1 MPLEPHAAIRMS
13 SPLSETTLVV
23 LVLVSF
29 IYLRGWRGVRGAWV
43 SALPAWRA
51 ASFLFGMFLVWGA
64 LGSPLVA
71 YDHELLT
78 VHMIQHLLLMTVAPV
93 LLLLGEPLLAFWH
106 GLPRFGKVTLGPLL
120 QRPVVQRFAWM
131 LSRPALCWTVSALTL
146 MGWHVPEL
154 FTMAMHSE
162 AWHSVEQASFLV
174 AGFLFWWPV
183 VQPWPS
189 VSTGPQWST
198 LLYLFLATL
207 PCDILSGFLVFSER
221 VAYPVYLSMPRHFGF
236 SAMEDQ
242 QCAAALMWTL
252 VTLIYLVPAA
262 ILSTRLLSPR
272 SSHPAD
278 AVQAELRGSIAARR
292 NPQRVE
298 AV

>member
-1 MPLEPHAAIRMS
+1 
-13 SPLSETTLVV
+13 
-23 LVLVSF
+23 
-29 IYLRGWRGVRGAWV
+29 
-43 SALPAWRA
+43 
-51 ASFLFGMFLVWGA
+51 
-64 LGSPLVA
+64 
-71 YDHELLT
+71 
-78 VHMIQHLLLMTVAPV
+78 
-93 LLLLGEPLLAFWH
+93 
-106 GLPRFGKVTLGPLL
+106 
-120 QRPVVQRFAWM
+120 
-131 LSRPALCWTVSALTL
+131 

-272 SSHPAD
+272 SFHPAD
-278 AVQAELRGSIAARR
+278 AVQSELRGSIAARR

>member
-1 MPLEPHAAIRMS
+1 MPLEHHAVIGMS
-13 SPLSETTLVV
+13 SPSSETTLVV
-23 LVLVSF
+23 LILVSF
-29 IYLRGWRGVRGAWV
+29 IYLRGWRGVRGTWV

-93 LLLLGEPLLAFWH
+93 LLLRGEPLLAFWH
-106 GLPRFGKVTLGPLL
+106 GLPRFGKVALGLLL

-242 QCAAALMWTL
+242 QCAAALMWTF

-272 SSHPAD
+272 NFHPVD
-278 AVQAELRGSIAARR
+278 AVQSELRGSIAARR